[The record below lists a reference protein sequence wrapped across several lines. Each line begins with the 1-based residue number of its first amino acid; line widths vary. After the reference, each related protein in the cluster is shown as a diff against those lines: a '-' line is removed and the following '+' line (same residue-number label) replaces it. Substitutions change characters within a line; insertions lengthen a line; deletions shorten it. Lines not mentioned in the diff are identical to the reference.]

1 MESQRT
7 LRLSLSSRERV
18 KRAVEFRGIDRI
30 PLMHA
35 VLPAAWYR
43 FGGKL
48 NQILEKYPKNLGKKG
63 KGGKP
68 ATAGYKYTQELAESI
83 TINDDFGYVEGRS
96 FQYGE
101 VVKSLSLPVKGI
113 IKYQRATNRVIKEG
127 VAGNVLDNTPPEKI
141 KGRFA
146 RFFNVTGSRRTLD
159 RWKHKEADKLNF
171 KDLIEKLK
179 PSKVLCLDDLD
190 PERSTRKHL
199 IISDRIKRYILYLD
213 ALLDQSEEEVVKYLT
228 ILKGL
233 GINEVTCFIVDMR
246 KSFPPAIH
254 KVYPEAKIQYD
265 YFHIW
270 EAVNRHLDNA
280 MKDYSRYLR
289 YVGFPDL
296 AKRVWC
302 YRRTFLK
309 HPKRYTDKDKEIT
322 DEIILS
328 CRHELPANILV
339 LEDQI
344 RDIFE
349 KSSSEDEAYEKK
361 NKLYFEGW
369 HKKNRHFKKIIKLF
383 INVPMCEYMF
393 TYLKEPDVLRS
404 GNSENSIK
412 LVRSWENPR
421 YGFRTTKGL
430 QDHLKLYQKM
440 KYLGQI

>member
-1 MESQRT
+1 MTKDPYEVEIKIIRPRIPKFCVCPFCNRKQRFKKK
-7 LRLSLSSRERV
+7 REHWKTV
-18 KRAVEFRGIDRI
+18 EEINLDKPVLLKVQIVYAKCLNPQCKRASF
-30 PLMHA
+30 PL
-35 VLPAAWYR
+35 P
-43 FGGKL
+43 
-48 NQILEKYPKNLGKKG
+48 I
-63 KGGKP
+63 
-68 ATAGYKYTQELAESI
+68 
-83 TINDDFGYVEGRS
+83 
-96 FQYGE
+96 
-101 VVKSLSLPVKGI
+101 KGI
-113 IKYQRATNRVIKEG
+113 SKYRKATDRLIKE
-127 VAGNVLDNTPPEKI
+127 AIASNILDNIPAEKI
-141 KGRFA
+141 KRRFA
-146 RFFNVTGSRRTLD
+146 RSFNITGSRPTLD
-159 RWKHKEADKLNF
+159 RWKHKEANKLNF
-171 KDLIEKLK
+171 EDLIEKLE

-199 IISDRIKRYILYLD
+199 IISDRIKGYILYLD

-228 ILKGL
+228 TLKGL
-233 GINEVTCFIVDMR
+233 GINEITCFIVDMW
-246 KSFPPAIH
+246 KSFPPAIS

-289 YVGFPDL
+289 YTGFSEL
-296 AKRVWC
+296 VKRVWC

-309 HPKRYTDKDKEIT
+309 HPKRYTEKDKGIM

-328 CRHELPANILV
+328 CEQELPANILV
-339 LEDQI
+339 LKDRI

-349 KSSSEDEAYEKK
+349 NSSSQDEAYEKK

-369 HKKNRHFKKIIKLF
+369 HKKNRYFKKIIKLF
-383 INVPMCEYMF
+383 MSVPRVKYMF

-412 LVRSWENPR
+412 LVRSWENSR